1 MATNNNDSFATRT
14 GSSGFNPASAM
25 TNSIWNPI
33 NKTIAS
39 VAQKPYQ
46 IAKSYLDTINPVTK
60 YLELNKTSQ
69 DIYGKGGNPY
79 TSKEYWLAAAK
90 AVGGTAAFAAKN
102 PAWIA
107 PQVAADVALN
117 PGATTMY
124 LQNNNA
130 MAQNPTAPSQF
141 APYLTNPNPSNPY
154 NAYGAYQQLSP
165 TTGNPKTPQDIK
177 ADKTAADLAK
187 QQQAEFQATINRM
200 SQLTPEQQAALNAA
214 KAAAQQQFN
223 SIKAGATQ
231 SISATDLGTAK
242 SLENQYRTNTGQ
254 VQDMAGLMTDLGMP
268 LSPAQYGSSVESIYN
283 QGNVANANVL
293 TQGAESKAQ
302 QLANIISGQAQLG
315 NSSANVA
322 LQKAQMEA
330 ANRDYIAGLLGI
342 KVQGA

>member
-14 GSSGFNPASAM
+14 GSAGFNPASAM

-46 IAKSYLDTINPVTK
+46 VAKATIDTLNPVTK
-60 YLELNKTSQ
+60 WLELNKTSQ
-69 DIYGKGGNPY
+69 DIQAQGQNPY
-79 TSKEYWLAAAK
+79 TSSEYWKK
-90 AVGGTAAFAAKN
+90 AGGAIFAAPGLLAKT
-102 PAWIA
+102 PMGIA
-107 PQVAADVALN
+107 ATQAAQLAFT
-117 PGATTMY
+117 PGQY
-124 LQNNNA
+124 FSNLQNSGA
-130 MAQNPTAPSQF
+130 IAQNPTAPSQF
-141 APYLTNPNPSNPY
+141 SSYLTNPNPSNPY
-154 NAYGAYQQLSP
+154 NAYGAYQQLST
-165 TTGNPKTPQDIK
+165 TTGNPKTTQEVK

-187 QQQAEFQATINRM
+187 QQQAAFQETISRM
-200 SQLTPEQQAALNAA
+200 SQLTPEQQASLNAA

-223 SIKAGATQ
+223 AIKAGATQ
-231 SISATDLGTAK
+231 SIATTDLGTAK
-242 SLENQYRTNTGQ
+242 ALENQYRTNTGQ

-283 QGNVANANVL
+283 QGNVANANLL

-330 ANRDYIAGLLGI
+330 ANRDYIAKLLGI
-342 KVQGA
+342 TV